1 MRVLLFL
8 FVFSS
13 VIPSIFSQRKIYQF
27 DLSIA
32 ESKGAT
38 LAEGLKSSDFDIQ
51 LRAAQQAATWGKAE
65 HIQDLIFLLFNLRNS
80 VTLPKHYET
89 MAAAAYALGQIEGS
103 DVQRVEALQ
112 TTILNSVDKKLVK
125 ESWMALAKLLP
136 ETASLGVRLEDA
148 MKIVA
153 DYRRKPI
160 ILHDQYACLALAAR
174 KRINQSDFVKSILS
188 RDEILNWEEEARVAL
203 AQVLSRTDYFFLS
216 GNAPSDTIYKSKV
229 KRWVENEKSKY
240 VRIQFGRLASRYE
253 WWTLLNDLA
262 CSEDEQIAE
271 PAIQVMLSKDSTF
284 ISNIFWVD
292 LKKKASAF
300 NYMRVGIHFNQF
312 DFDQIREV
320 LRAMPNNS
328 REQIELAG
336 VWNENGHPD
345 AQNFIMHKYSEAEDL
360 FHRILWVRQMSNSY
374 LFIDS
379 LVINDFP
386 TAPPALQYAITECVL
401 EYAKSNPK
409 YNEMLFP
416 GWFAVLWTSQ
426 DAGVISLLSTWALEN
441 AERVKGNAFLGTSI
455 KQALPLFQKTE
466 TVETYNALLD
476 AYNATQMEEKFLVRM
491 QQVTRPFPS
500 EREWRKNQS
509 CKVKLKTDV
518 GTVVIKLNGMN
529 APESVANLLKL
540 CSQHYYDSIAFHR
553 VVPNF
558 VVQAGCTRGDG
569 MSGMPYVISSEFMGH
584 NFAPL
589 HIGMASAGK
598 HTESAQWFITLAYT
612 PNLNGR
618 YTEFGEVVRGKK
630 VLQKIQVG
638 TRIRSMREQ
647 HLF

>member
-8 FVFSS
+8 SAFFLFNS
-13 VIPSIFSQRKIYQF
+13 SIFSQNKIYKF
-27 DLSIA
+27 DLSLI

-38 LAEGLKSSDFDIQ
+38 LGDGLKSSDSEIQ
-51 LRAAQQAATWGKAE
+51 LRATQQAATWGKPE
-65 HIQDLIFLLFNLRNS
+65 HIQDLIFLLFNTRNS
-80 VTLPKHYET
+80 ITLKQHYLT
-89 MAAAAYALGQIEGS
+89 MAASAYALGQIEGS
-103 DVQRVEALQ
+103 DAQRVEALQ
-112 TTILNSVDKKLVK
+112 TTVLNAVDKELVK
-125 ESWMALAKLLP
+125 ESWMALAKVLP
-136 ETASLGVRLEDA
+136 ESASFGVRVEDA
-148 MKIVA
+148 
-153 DYRRKPI
+153 YRKHPEI
-160 ILHDQYACLALAAR
+160 PHNQYACLALASR
-174 KRINQSDFVKSILS
+174 KRINQNDFVKSILNY
-188 RDEILNWEEEARVAL
+188 DDILNWEEEARVAL
-203 AQVLSRTDYFFLS
+203 AQVLSRTDYDFLS
-216 GNAPSDTIYKSKV
+216 GNAPSDTLYKSKV
-229 KRWVENEKSKY
+229 KHWVQNEKSKY
-240 VRIQFGRLASRYE
+240 VRLQFGRLANRYE

-271 PAIQVMLSKDSTF
+271 PALQVILAKDSTF

-312 DFDQIREV
+312 NFDQIRDV
-320 LRAMPNNS
+320 LNSLPNNS
-328 REQIELAG
+328 RAQIELAG
-336 VWNENGHPD
+336 VWNEKGHPD
-345 AQNFIMHKYSEAEDL
+345 AQNFIMHKYSETEDL

-386 TAPPALQYAITECVL
+386 NAQPALQYAITECVL

-426 DAGVISLLSTWALEN
+426 DAGVLSLLASWAREN
-441 AERVKGNAFLGTSI
+441 SERLKGNAFLANTI
-455 KQALPLFQKTE
+455 NQALPLFQRTE
-466 TVETYNALLD
+466 NIETYNELVGAF
-476 AYNATQMEEKFLVRM
+476 NATQPDSIPLTMLVANKL
-491 QQVTRPFPS
+491 PFPS
-500 EREWRKNQS
+500 EKEWKKNQS

-518 GTVVIKLNGMN
+518 GTVVLKLNGMN

-540 CSQHYYDSIAFHR
+540 CNEHYYDSIAFHR

-569 MSGMPYVISSEFMGH
+569 MSGMPYVISSEFTGH
-584 NFAPL
+584 NFAP
-589 HIGMASAGK
+589 HRIGMASAGK

-630 VLQKIQVG
+630 VMQKIQVG

>member
-1 MRVLLFL
+1 MKVLLFL
-8 FVFSS
+8 CVFLS
-13 VIPSIFSQRKIYQF
+13 VFPSIFSQNKIYQF
-27 DLSIA
+27 DLDIA
-32 ESKGAT
+32 ESRGAA
-38 LAEGLKSSDFDIQ
+38 LGDGLKSSDYDIQ

-80 VTLPKHYET
+80 ITLPKHYET

-103 DVQRVEALQ
+103 NVQQIEALQ
-112 TTILNSVDKKLVK
+112 TTVLNVPNQKLVK
-125 ESWMALAKLLP
+125 ESWIALGKSLH

-148 MKIVA
+148 YKKHPEI
-153 DYRRKPI
+153 P
-160 ILHDQYACLALAAR
+160 HNQYACLALAAR
-174 KRINQSDFVKSILS
+174 KRINQTDFVKAILNY
-188 RDEILNWEEEARVAL
+188 DDILNWEEEARVAL
-203 AQVLSRTDYFFLS
+203 AQVLARTDYDFLS
-216 GNAPSDTIYKSKV
+216 GNAPSNAVYKTKV
-229 KRWVENEKSKY
+229 RNWIENEKSKY
-240 VRIQFGRLASRYE
+240 VRIHFAKLANRYE
-253 WWTLLNDLA
+253 LWPLLNDLA
-262 CSEDEQIAE
+262 CYQDAQISE
-271 PAIQVMLSKDSTF
+271 PAVQVMLSKDSTF

-336 VWNENGHPD
+336 VWNEHGHPD
-345 AQNFIMHKYSEAEDL
+345 AQNFIMHEYSEAEDL

-409 YNEMLFP
+409 YNEMFFP
-416 GWFAVLWTSQ
+416 GWFAVLWTSK
-426 DAGVISLLSTWALEN
+426 DAGVISLLATWAVEN

-466 TVETYNALLD
+466 TIETYNALLD
-476 AYNATQMEEKFLVRM
+476 AYNATQIEEKVLVRM

-500 EREWRKNQS
+500 EKEWRKNQS
-509 CKVKLKTDV
+509 CKVRLKTDV
-518 GTVVIKLNGMN
+518 GTVVIKLNGLE

-540 CSQHYYDSIAFHR
+540 CQVHYYDSIAFHR

-630 VLQKIQVG
+630 VLQKIRVG
-638 TRIRSMREQ
+638 TRIRTMREQ
-647 HLF
+647 NLF

>member
-8 FVFSS
+8 SAFFLFNS
-13 VIPSIFSQRKIYQF
+13 SIFSQSKIYKF
-27 DLSIA
+27 DLSLI

-38 LAEGLKSSDFDIQ
+38 LGDGLKSSDYDIQ

-65 HIQDLIFLLFNLRNS
+65 HIPDLLFLLHNFRNS
-80 VTLPKHYET
+80 ITLERHYQT
-89 MAAAAYALGQIEGS
+89 MAAAACAIGQIGVANHEMTPV
-103 DVQRVEALQ
+103 DDLQEMALKGAEKQ
-112 TTILNSVDKKLVK
+112 LVK
-125 ESWMALAKLLP
+125 ECWMALAKLLP
-136 ETASLGVRLEDA
+136 ETDSFGIKLEDA
-148 MKIVA
+148 YKSNPNI
-153 DYRRKPI
+153 P
-160 ILHDQYACLALAAR
+160 HNQYACLALAAR
-174 KRINQSDFVKSILS
+174 KRINQDDFVKSILS
-188 RDEILNWEEEARVAL
+188 FDDILNWEEEARVAL
-203 AQVLSRTDYFFLS
+203 AQVLSRTDYDFLS
-216 GNAPSDTIYKSKV
+216 GNTPSDTLYKSKV
-229 KRWVENEKSKY
+229 KRWIQNEKSKY
-240 VRIQFGRLASRYE
+240 VRIQFGRLANRYE
-253 WWTLLNDLA
+253 WWPLLNDLA

-271 PAIQVMLSKDSTF
+271 PAIQIMLAKDSTF
-284 ISNIFWVD
+284 ISNIFWFD

-312 DFDQIREV
+312 DFDEIREV
-320 LRAMPNNS
+320 LRGMPNNS

-336 VWNENGHPD
+336 VWNEKGHPD
-345 AQNFIMHKYSEAEDL
+345 AQNFIMHKYSETEDL
-360 FHRILWVRQMSNSY
+360 FHRIIWVRQMSNSY

-379 LVINDFP
+379 LVIDDFP
-386 TAPPALQYAITECVL
+386 SAPPALQYAITECVL

-426 DAGVISLLSTWALEN
+426 DAGVISLLATWAVEN

-476 AYNATQMEEKFLVRM
+476 AYNATQIEEKILVRM
-491 QQVTRPFPS
+491 QQLTRPFPS
-500 EREWRKNQS
+500 EKEWKKNQS
-509 CKVKLKTDV
+509 CKVKLKTDE
-518 GTVVIKLNGMN
+518 GAVVIKLNGMN

-540 CSQHYYDSIAFHR
+540 CNQHYYDSIAFHR

-569 MSGMPYVISSEFMGH
+569 MSGMPYVISSEFIGH

-638 TRIRSMREQ
+638 TRIRTMREQ

>member
-1 MRVLLFL
+1 MRVLLFFSAFFL
-8 FVFSS
+8 FTSS
-13 VIPSIFSQRKIYQF
+13 ILSQNKIYEF
-27 DLSIA
+27 DLRLS
-32 ESKGAT
+32 ESRGAT
-38 LAEGLKSSDFDIQ
+38 LADGLKSSDYDIQ

-65 HIQDLIFLLFNLRNS
+65 HIQDLIFLLLNLRNS

-103 DVQRVEALQ
+103 NVQQIEALQ
-112 TTILNSVDKKLVK
+112 TTILNVPNQKLVK
-125 ESWMALAKLLP
+125 ECWIALGKSMH

-148 MKIVA
+148 YTKNSSV
-153 DYRRKPI
+153 P
-160 ILHDQYACLALAAR
+160 HNQYACLALAAR
-174 KRINQSDFVKSILS
+174 KRINQSDFVKSILNF
-188 RDEILNWEEEARVAL
+188 DDILNWEEEARVAL
-203 AQVLSRTDYFFLS
+203 AQVLSRTDYNFLS
-216 GNAPSDTIYKSKV
+216 GNSPSDTLYKSKV

-262 CSEDEQIAE
+262 CDEDEQISE
-271 PAIQVMLSKDSTF
+271 PAIQVMLAKDSTF
-284 ISNIFWVD
+284 IPNVFLVE
-292 LKKKASAF
+292 LKKKASPF
-300 NYMRVGIHFNQF
+300 NYMRIGVHFNQF
-312 DFDQIREV
+312 KSDEIKGV
-320 LRAMPNNS
+320 LNALPNNS
-328 REQIELAG
+328 REQIEIAG
-336 VWNENGHPD
+336 VWNEKGTPE
-345 AQNFIMHKYSEAEDL
+345 AQNFIMQKYSQTDDL
-360 FHRILWVRQMSNSY
+360 FQRILWVRQMSNSY
-374 LFIDS
+374 LFVDS
-379 LVINDFP
+379 LVINEFP

-401 EYAKSNPK
+401 DYAKSDPVF
-409 YNEMLFP
+409 NELLFP

-426 DAGVISLLSTWALEN
+426 DAGVISLLATWAVEN
-441 AERVKGNAFLGTSI
+441 AERVKGSDFLGI
-455 KQALPLFQKTE
+455 IIQQALSLFQKTE

-476 AYNATQMEEKFLVRM
+476 AYNATQMEEKDLVRM

-500 EREWRKNQS
+500 EKEWKKNQS

-518 GTVVIKLNGMN
+518 GTVVIKLNGKN

-540 CSQHYYDSIAFHR
+540 CNQHYYDSIAFHR

>member
-1 MRVLLFL
+1 MRIILFFL
-8 FVFSS
+8 VFG
-13 VIPSIFSQRKIYQF
+13 IIAPSIFSQNKIYNF
-27 DLSIA
+27 DLSLV
-32 ESKGAT
+32 ESRGAT
-38 LAEGLKSSDFDIQ
+38 LAEGLKSADYEIQ
-51 LRAAQQAATWGKAE
+51 LRAAQQAASWGKPE
-65 HIQDLIFLLFNLRNS
+65 HIPDLLFLLHNFRNS
-80 VTLPKHYET
+80 ITLDRHYET
-89 MAAAAYALGQIEGS
+89 MAAAAYALGQIGN
-103 DVQRVEALQ
+103 VEHEMFPIDDLREAALKQ
-112 TTILNSVDKKLVK
+112 PNKQLIK
-125 ESWMALAKLLP
+125 ECWMALAKLLP
-136 ETASLGVRLEDA
+136 ETESFGVRLEDA
-148 MKIVA
+148 YKNNPEI
-153 DYRRKPI
+153 P
-160 ILHDQYACLALAAR
+160 HNQYACLALAFR
-174 KRINQSDFVKSILS
+174 RRINQSDFVKSILNY
-188 RDEILNWEEEARVAL
+188 DDILNWEEEARVAL
-203 AQVLSRTDYFFLS
+203 AQVLSRTDYDFLS
-216 GNAPSDTIYKSKV
+216 GNAPSDALYKSKV

-240 VRIQFGRLASRYE
+240 VRLQFGKLASRYE
-253 WWTLLNDLA
+253 WWSLLNDLA

-271 PAIQVMLSKDSTF
+271 PAIQVMLAKDSTF

-320 LRAMPNNS
+320 LHAMPDNS

-336 VWNENGHPD
+336 VWNGNGHPD

-360 FHRILWVRQMSNSY
+360 FHKILWVRQMPNSY

-401 EYAKSNPK
+401 DYAKSNPK

-426 DAGVISLLSTWALEN
+426 DAGVISLLATWAVEN
-441 AERVKGNAFLGTSI
+441 AERVKGNVFLGTSI
-455 KQALPLFQKTE
+455 KQVLPLFQKTE
-466 TVETYNALLD
+466 TIETYNALLD
-476 AYNATQMEEKFLVRM
+476 AYNATQIDDGVLVRM

-500 EREWRKNQS
+500 EKEWKKNQS

-518 GTVVIKLNGMN
+518 GTVVLKLNGMN

-540 CSQHYYDSIAFHR
+540 CKEHYYDSIAFHR

-569 MSGMPYVISSEFMGH
+569 MSGLPYVISSEFTGH

>member
-8 FVFSS
+8 SAFFLFSS
-13 VIPSIFSQRKIYQF
+13 SIISQSKIYNF
-27 DLSIA
+27 DLSLI
-32 ESKGAT
+32 ESRGAT
-38 LAEGLKSSDFDIQ
+38 LADGLKSSDYDIQ
-51 LRAAQQAATWGKAE
+51 MRAAQQAATWGKAE

-103 DVQRVEALQ
+103 NVQQIEALQ
-112 TTILNSVDKKLVK
+112 TTVLNVPNQKLVK
-125 ESWMALAKLLP
+125 ESWIALGKSLH

-148 MKIVA
+148 YKKHPEIA
-153 DYRRKPI
+153 
-160 ILHDQYACLALAAR
+160 HNQYACLALAAR
-174 KRINQSDFVKSILS
+174 KRINQTDFVKSILNY
-188 RDEILNWEEEARVAL
+188 DEILNWEEDARVAL
-203 AQVLSRTDYFFLS
+203 AQVLSRTDYDFLS
-216 GNAPSDTIYKSKV
+216 GNAPSDTLYKSKV
-229 KRWVENEKSKY
+229 KRWVQNEKSRY

-253 WWTLLNDLA
+253 WWPLLNDLA
-262 CSEDEQIAE
+262 CSEDEQIVE
-271 PAIQVMLSKDSTF
+271 PAIQVMLAKDSTF

-345 AQNFIMHKYSEAEDL
+345 AQNFIMHEYSEAEDL

-426 DAGVISLLSTWALEN
+426 DAGVISLLATWAIEN
-441 AERVKGNAFLGTSI
+441 AERVKGNAFLGMSI

-500 EREWRKNQS
+500 EKEWKKN
-509 CKVKLKTDV
+509 
-518 GTVVIKLNGMN
+518 
-529 APESVANLLKL
+529 
-540 CSQHYYDSIAFHR
+540 R
-553 VVPNF
+553 
-558 VVQAGCTRGDG
+558 
-569 MSGMPYVISSEFMGH
+569 
-584 NFAPL
+584 
-589 HIGMASAGK
+589 
-598 HTESAQWFITLAYT
+598 
-612 PNLNGR
+612 
-618 YTEFGEVVRGKK
+618 
-630 VLQKIQVG
+630 
-638 TRIRSMREQ
+638 
-647 HLF
+647 

>member
-1 MRVLLFL
+1 MRVLLFISSFL
-8 FVFSS
+8 VFSS
-13 VIPSIFSQRKIYQF
+13 SIFSQSKIYNF
-27 DLSIA
+27 DLSLI
-32 ESKGAT
+32 ESRGAT
-38 LAEGLKSSDFDIQ
+38 LADGLKSTDHEIQ

-80 VTLPKHYET
+80 ITLPKHYET
-89 MAAAAYALGQIEGS
+89 MAAAAYALGQMEGS
-103 DVQRVEALQ
+103 NVQQIEALQ
-112 TTILNSVDKKLVK
+112 TTILNVPNQKLVK
-125 ESWMALAKLLP
+125 ESWIALGKSLH
-136 ETASLGVRLEDA
+136 ENASMGVLLEDA
-148 MKIVA
+148 YKKHPEI
-153 DYRRKPI
+153 P
-160 ILHDQYACLALAAR
+160 HNQYACLALAAH
-174 KRINQSDFVKSILS
+174 KRINQSDFVKSILNY
-188 RDEILNWEEEARVAL
+188 DNILNWEEEARVAL
-203 AQVLSRTDYFFLS
+203 AQVLSRTDYNFLS
-216 GNAPSDTIYKSKV
+216 GTAPSDALYKSRV
-229 KRWVENEKSKY
+229 KHWIQNEKSKY
-240 VRIQFGRLASRYE
+240 VRIQFGRLANRYG
-253 WWTLLNDLA
+253 WWPLLNNLA
-262 CSEDEQIAE
+262 CSEDAQISE
-271 PAIQVMLSKDSTF
+271 PAIQVMLAKDSTF
-284 ISNIFWVD
+284 ISNIFWFD
-292 LKKKASAF
+292 LRNKASAF

-312 DFDQIREV
+312 DFDQIREF
-320 LRAMPNNS
+320 LGAIPDNS
-328 REQIELAG
+328 HEQIELAG

-374 LFIDS
+374 LFIDT
-379 LVINDFP
+379 LVVNDFP

-401 EYAKSNPK
+401 EYAKSNPTF
-409 YNEMLFP
+409 NEVLFP

-426 DAGVISLLSTWALEN
+426 DAGVISLLATWAVEN
-441 AERVKGNAFLGTSI
+441 AERVKDNAFLGTSI

-476 AYNATQMEEKFLVRM
+476 AYNATQMEEKVLVRM

-500 EREWRKNQS
+500 EKEWKKNQS

-540 CSQHYYDSIAFHR
+540 CNQHYYDSIAFHR

-618 YTEFGEVVRGKK
+618 YTEFGEVVRGKN

-638 TRIRSMREQ
+638 TRIRTMREQ

>member
-1 MRVLLFL
+1 MRGLLFL
-8 FVFSS
+8 SAFFLFSSS
-13 VIPSIFSQRKIYQF
+13 VISQSKIYKF
-27 DLSIA
+27 DLSLI
-32 ESKGAT
+32 ESRGAT
-38 LAEGLKSSDFDIQ
+38 LAEGLKSTDYEIQ

-80 VTLPKHYET
+80 IALPMHYET

-103 DVQRVEALQ
+103 DAQRVEALQ
-112 TTILNSVDKKLVK
+112 TTVLNAVDKKLVK

-136 ETASLGVRLEDA
+136 ENASLGVRLEDA
-148 MKIVA
+148 MNRVG
-153 DYRRKPI
+153 DYRVKPFVP
-160 ILHDQYACLALAAR
+160 HNQYACLALAAR
-174 KRINQSDFVKSILS
+174 KRINQTDFVKAILNY
-188 RDEILNWEEEARVAL
+188 DDILNWEEDARVAL
-203 AQVLSRTDYFFLS
+203 AQVLSRTDYDFLS
-216 GNAPSDTIYKSKV
+216 GNAPSDTLYKSKV
-229 KRWVENEKSKY
+229 KYWIENEKSKY
-240 VRIQFGRLASRYE
+240 VRLQFGKLTNRYE
-253 WWTLLNDLA
+253 WWPLLNDLA

-284 ISNIFWVD
+284 ISNVFWVD

-345 AQNFIMHKYSEAEDL
+345 AQNFIMHEYSEAEDL

-426 DAGVISLLSTWALEN
+426 DAGVISLLATWAVEN

-500 EREWRKNQS
+500 EKEWRKNQS

-540 CSQHYYDSIAFHR
+540 CQVHYYDSIAFHR

-569 MSGMPYVISSEFMGH
+569 MSGMPYVISSEFTGR

>member
-8 FVFSS
+8 SAFFLFNS
-13 VIPSIFSQRKIYQF
+13 SIFSQNKIYKF
-27 DLSIA
+27 DLSLI

-38 LAEGLKSSDFDIQ
+38 LGDGLKSSDYDIQ

-65 HIQDLIFLLFNLRNS
+65 HIQDLIFLFFNLRNS
-80 VTLPKHYET
+80 ITLPRHYET

-103 DVQRVEALQ
+103 DLQRVEALH

-153 DYRRKPI
+153 DYRRKPVI
-160 ILHDQYACLALAAR
+160 PHNEYACLALAAR
-174 KRINQSDFVKSILS
+174 KRINQDDFVKSILS
-188 RDEILNWEEEARVAL
+188 FDDILNWEEEARVAL
-203 AQVLSRTDYFFLS
+203 AQVLSRTNYDFLS
-216 GNAPSDTIYKSKV
+216 GNVPSDTLYKSKV
-229 KRWVENEKSKY
+229 KRWIQNEKSKY

-253 WWTLLNDLA
+253 WWPLLNDLA
-262 CSEDEQIAE
+262 CSEDEQISE
-271 PAIQVMLSKDSTF
+271 PAIQVMLVKDSTF
-284 ISNIFWVD
+284 ITNIFWVD

-300 NYMRVGIHFNQF
+300 NYMRVGVHFNQF

-336 VWNENGHPD
+336 VWNEKGHPD

-374 LFIDS
+374 LFIDT

-386 TAPPALQYAITECVL
+386 TAPPALQYAVTECVL

-426 DAGVISLLSTWALEN
+426 DAGVISLLATWAVEN
-441 AERVKGNAFLGTSI
+441 SERVKGNTFLGTSI
-455 KQALPLFQKTE
+455 KQVLPLFQKTE

-476 AYNATQMEEKFLVRM
+476 AYNATQMEEKILVRM
-491 QQVTRPFPS
+491 QQLTRPFPS
-500 EREWRKNQS
+500 EKEWKKNQS
-509 CKVKLKTDV
+509 CKVKLKTDE

-540 CSQHYYDSIAFHR
+540 CNEHYYDSIAFHR

>member
-1 MRVLLFL
+1 MCFL
-8 FVFSS
+8 SVF
-13 VIPSIFSQRKIYQF
+13 PSIFSQNKIYQF
-27 DLSIA
+27 DLDIA
-32 ESKGAT
+32 ESRGAA
-38 LAEGLKSSDFDIQ
+38 LGDGLKSSDYDIQ

-80 VTLPKHYET
+80 ITLPKHYET

-103 DVQRVEALQ
+103 NVQQIEALQ
-112 TTILNSVDKKLVK
+112 TTVLNVPNQKLVK
-125 ESWMALAKLLP
+125 ESWIALGKSLH

-148 MKIVA
+148 YKKHPEI
-153 DYRRKPI
+153 P
-160 ILHDQYACLALAAR
+160 HNQYACLALAAR
-174 KRINQSDFVKSILS
+174 KRINQTDFVKAILNY
-188 RDEILNWEEEARVAL
+188 DDILNWEEEARVAL
-203 AQVLSRTDYFFLS
+203 AQVLARTDYDFLS
-216 GNAPSDTIYKSKV
+216 GNAPSNAVYKTKV
-229 KRWVENEKSKY
+229 RNWIENEKSKY
-240 VRIQFGRLASRYE
+240 VRIHFAKLANRYE
-253 WWTLLNDLA
+253 LWPLLNDLA
-262 CSEDEQIAE
+262 CYQDAQISE
-271 PAIQVMLSKDSTF
+271 PAVQVMLSKDSTF

-336 VWNENGHPD
+336 VWNEHGHPD
-345 AQNFIMHKYSEAEDL
+345 AQNFIMHEYSEAEDL

-409 YNEMLFP
+409 YNEMFFP
-416 GWFAVLWTSQ
+416 GWFAVLWTSK
-426 DAGVISLLSTWALEN
+426 DAGVISLLATWAVEN

-466 TVETYNALLD
+466 TIETYNALLD
-476 AYNATQMEEKFLVRM
+476 AYNATQIEEKVLVRM

-500 EREWRKNQS
+500 EKEWRKNQS
-509 CKVKLKTDV
+509 CKVRLKTDV
-518 GTVVIKLNGMN
+518 GTVVIKLNGLE

-540 CSQHYYDSIAFHR
+540 CQVHYYDSIAFHR

-630 VLQKIQVG
+630 VLQKIRVG
-638 TRIRSMREQ
+638 TRIRTMREQ
-647 HLF
+647 NLF

>member
-1 MRVLLFL
+1 MRVLLFFSAFFL
-8 FVFSS
+8 FSSS
-13 VIPSIFSQRKIYQF
+13 VISQNKIYNF
-27 DLSIA
+27 DLSLI
-32 ESKGAT
+32 ESRGAT
-38 LAEGLKSSDFDIQ
+38 LAEGLKSSDYDIQ

-80 VTLPKHYET
+80 ITLPRHYET

-103 DVQRVEALQ
+103 NVQQIEALQ
-112 TTILNSVDKKLVK
+112 TTILNVPNHKLVK
-125 ESWMALAKLLP
+125 ESWIALAKSIH
-136 ETASLGVRLEDA
+136 ETASLGIRLEDA
-148 MKIVA
+148 YVKNPSI
-153 DYRRKPI
+153 P
-160 ILHDQYACLALAAR
+160 HNQFACLALAAR
-174 KRINQSDFVKSILS
+174 KRINQSDFVKSILNY
-188 RDEILNWEEEARVAL
+188 DDILNWEEEGRVAL
-203 AQVLSRTDYFFLS
+203 AQVLSRTDYDFLS
-216 GNAPSDTIYKSKV
+216 GNSPSDTLYKSKV

-240 VRIQFGRLASRYE
+240 VRLQFGRLANRYE

-262 CSEDEQIAE
+262 CSEDDQIAE
-271 PAIQVMLSKDSTF
+271 PAIQVMLAKDSTF

-292 LKKKASAF
+292 FKKKASAF

-320 LRAMPNNS
+320 LNAMPNNS

-336 VWNENGHPD
+336 VWNENGHVD

-401 EYAKSNPK
+401 DYAKSNPK

-426 DAGVISLLSTWALEN
+426 DAGVISLLATWAVEN
-441 AERVKGNAFLGTSI
+441 AERVKGNVFLGTSI
-455 KQALPLFQKTE
+455 KQVLPLFQKTE

-476 AYNATQMEEKFLVRM
+476 AYNATQMNDEVLVRM

-500 EREWRKNQS
+500 EKEWKKNQS

-518 GTVVIKLNGMN
+518 GNIVLKLNGMN
-529 APESVANLLKL
+529 APESVSNLLKL
-540 CSQHYYDSIAFHR
+540 CKEHYYDSIPFHR

-584 NFAPL
+584 NFAPM

-630 VLQKIQVG
+630 VLQKIEVG
-638 TRIRSMREQ
+638 TRIRKLREQ

>member
-1 MRVLLFL
+1 MRVLLFIGSFL
-8 FVFSS
+8 IFSS
-13 VIPSIFSQRKIYQF
+13 SIFSQSKIYNF
-27 DLSIA
+27 DLSLI
-32 ESKGAT
+32 ESRGAT
-38 LAEGLKSSDFDIQ
+38 LAEGLKSSDYEIQ
-51 LRAAQQAATWGKAE
+51 LRAAQQAAAWGKPE
-65 HIQDLIFLLFNLRNS
+65 HIQDLILLLFNLRNS
-80 VTLPKHYET
+80 ITLTKHYET

-112 TTILNSVDKKLVK
+112 TTVLNASDKNLVK

-136 ETASLGVRLEDA
+136 ETSPLGVRLEDA
-148 MKIVA
+148 YNKHPEI
-153 DYRRKPI
+153 P
-160 ILHDQYACLALAAR
+160 HNQYACLALASR
-174 KRINQSDFVKSILS
+174 KRINQADLVKSILYQ
-188 RDEILNWEEEARVAL
+188 DEILNWEEEARVAL
-203 AQVLSRTDYFFLS
+203 AQVLARTNYDFIS
-216 GNAPSDTIYKSKV
+216 GNASSNAIYKTKV
-229 KRWVENEKSKY
+229 RKWIENEKSKH
-240 VRIQFGRLASRYE
+240 VRLQFAKFANRYE
-253 WWTLLNDLA
+253 WWPLLNDLA
-262 CSEDEQIAE
+262 CSEDAQISE
-271 PAIQVMLSKDSTF
+271 PAVQVILSKDSTF
-284 ISNIFWVD
+284 VSNVILFD
-292 LKKKASAF
+292 LKSASSF
-300 NYMRVGIHFNQF
+300 NYMRVGIHFSQF
-312 DFDQIREV
+312 NSNDIRSV
-320 LRAMPNNS
+320 LSAFPKNS

-336 VWNENGHPD
+336 VWNEHGHPD
-345 AQNFIMHKYSEAEDL
+345 AQNFIKQRYSEVDNL
-360 FHRILWVRQMSNSY
+360 FQRVLWVRQMSNSY

-386 TAPPALQYAITECVL
+386 IAPPALQYAITECVL
-401 EYAKSNPK
+401 DYAKSNPK
-409 YNEMLFP
+409 YNEVLFP

-426 DAGVISLLSTWALEN
+426 DAGVLSLLAAWAKEN
-441 AERVKGNAFLGTSI
+441 SERLKGNAFLANTI
-455 KQALPLFQKTE
+455 KQALPLFQRTE
-466 TVETYNALLD
+466 NIETYNELVGAF
-476 AYNATQMEEKFLVRM
+476 NATQLDSIPLSKLMANAL
-491 QQVTRPFPS
+491 PFPS
-500 EREWRKNQS
+500 EKEWKKNRS

-518 GTVVIKLNGMN
+518 GTVVLKLNGMN

-540 CSQHYYDSIAFHR
+540 CNQHYYDSIAFHR

>member
-1 MRVLLFL
+1 MRVLLFFGAFFL
-8 FVFSS
+8 FTSSVFS
-13 VIPSIFSQRKIYQF
+13 QNKIYQF

-51 LRAAQQAATWGKAE
+51 LRAAQQAATYGKAE

-160 ILHDQYACLALAAR
+160 IPHDQYACLALAAR

-320 LRAMPNNS
+320 LRSMPENS

-500 EREWRKNQS
+500 EKEWRKNQS